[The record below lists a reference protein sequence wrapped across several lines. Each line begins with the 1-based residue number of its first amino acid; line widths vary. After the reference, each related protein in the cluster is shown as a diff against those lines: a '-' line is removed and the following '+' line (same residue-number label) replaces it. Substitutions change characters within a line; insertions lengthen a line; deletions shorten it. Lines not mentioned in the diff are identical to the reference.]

1 MLQLVNVFLLTNCK
15 FYCIIVLVQ
24 WGGWLKFN
32 NESPIYLQLSHVL
45 ALDIVNGKYKIGD
58 RLPSVRELS
67 VIFKVNP
74 NTVQKAL
81 GELENLNLIYTE
93 RTNGKFVTKDKKV
106 IDDFLEGLAKE
117 KTKLYVS
124 DMKSLGFNKKEI
136 VKMIERDE

>member
-1 MLQLVNVFLLTNCK
+1 M
-15 FYCIIVLVQ
+15 LVQ

-124 DMKSLGFNKKEI
+124 DMKSLGFNKKDI
-136 VKMIERDE
+136 VKMIETDE

>member
-1 MLQLVNVFLLTNCK
+1 M
-15 FYCIIVLVQ
+15 
-24 WGGWLKFN
+24 KFN

-124 DMKSLGFNKKEI
+124 GMKSLGFNKKEI